1 MLRARQKHTCGL
13 ESVCAVATA
22 VAVLVCLGT
31 LTLPPVVA
39 QQQSNESTLA
49 ASNTSSN
56 TTAGSGGSCCEQIQ
70 SLRFSSNIPV
80 MVIQLSG
87 TRQVAGATAADLQLQ
102 TKGPYL
108 PATMCTCGAGA
119 DDVESIAAEI
129 KVRGSSSA
137 RDYAKKSFA
146 VNTLDQITS
155 FGQSKKK
162 DYPLLGL
169 PSDSDWVLYGPEND
183 RTLGMRNW
191 LAYGLA
197 RQMGRYASRT
207 RYMELFLNTE
217 DGAPLSLRHYWG
229 VYQLQE
235 TASRGKDR
243 INIQT
248 YDATTDPSGG
258 YILEYENDNIDG
270 AKDVAFATKLTRL
283 MFIIAYPKEA
293 NSAAVMWIQK
303 WMNDFESQ
311 LLAKPTSEL
320 SSILDI
326 PAAIDYFL
334 GTEVTKNPDGYRG
347 SIKMHKDSGGP
358 LVMGPLWDY
367 NEAFGM
373 CCGYPIEG
381 YQADGRSN
389 GSSGGSAISAAGWRF
404 NICQDPGRCKVEP
417 LDGISQWYRKM
428 WQDASY
434 RTATAARWKELR
446 AAGGPLADSY
456 FTGEIANLKELL
468 TDAGQRNWQRWGVS
482 WWYLECMRV

>member
-207 RYMELFLNTE
+207 RYMELFLNTVSV
-217 DGAPLSLRHYWG
+217 AVSCS
-229 VYQLQE
+229 Q
-235 TASRGKDR
+235 
-243 INIQT
+243 NIVHKQ
-248 YDATTDPSGG
+248 
-258 YILEYENDNIDG
+258 
-270 AKDVAFATKLTRL
+270 AK
-283 MFIIAYPKEA
+283 
-293 NSAAVMWIQK
+293 
-303 WMNDFESQ
+303 Q
-311 LLAKPTSEL
+311 LLLILGQVWL
-320 SSILDI
+320 SI
-326 PAAIDYFL
+326 
-334 GTEVTKNPDGYRG
+334 G
-347 SIKMHKDSGGP
+347 SPGG
-358 LVMGPLWDY
+358 
-367 NEAFGM
+367 AF
-373 CCGYPIEG
+373 CSCTP
-381 YQADGRSN
+381 
-389 GSSGGSAISAAGWRF
+389 
-404 NICQDPGRCKVEP
+404 
-417 LDGISQWYRKM
+417 
-428 WQDASY
+428 
-434 RTATAARWKELR
+434 TAAEAR
-446 AAGGPLADSY
+446 ADAYKRHASADVCC
-456 FTGEIANLKELL
+456 AP
-468 TDAGQRNWQRWGVS
+468 A
-482 WWYLECMRV
+482 